1 MGLFSH
7 QNELRGD
14 FLQTRVFG
22 AQNQSDCRNAE
33 KATEQCW
40 QYGGVVSCSVSFEND
55 AVFNANDNWMG
66 RFLMDN

>member
-1 MGLFSH
+1 VI
-7 QNELRGD
+7 LRGD

-33 KATEQCW
+33 KAIEQYW
-40 QYGGVVSCSVSFEND
+40 QYGVVVLCRGVSFEND

-66 RFLMDN
+66 RFLIDN